1 VATAAVIGLA
11 GTGLVYSAGLA
22 TPEVDE
28 ALGAGRWALGLATG
42 AFAAW
47 ALAYVAVC
55 LAAVVS
61 FWWRRAPHAA
71 AEKAGDT
78 TASPWNPA
86 WQAWT
91 AQHRRWLLLGITAAA
106 LVLRLWAVDRVPPGL
121 DADEVSIGYN
131 AYSIALT
138 GRDEYGVRLPAI
150 FRAFGEFKRPAYV
163 YADVPFVAALGL
175 TPLAVRLPS
184 VLAGALAVPV
194 LYVVAVRLLRSHV
207 VALAAAGLLAVSPWH
222 LQLSRAAR
230 EVNLLVLAVLLFAAA
245 FLKAVEAVQQPS
257 HPRHAGHK
265 LREGGVVGHGA
276 ALDSGRHA
284 TGWYCVGA
292 ALAFVLAIYSYA
304 AALIAAPLL
313 AIVLARAYWSCVRRL
328 PRRWL
333 GAAAAL
339 AVAGCV
345 PVGLALTSGDATV
358 RFQQTSVLSDP
369 DTVSLATRRTVRD
382 VRDGAP
388 WLLQHPAMVA
398 ARRAVDT
405 YLAHFDPTFLF
416 TRGDGE
422 WRHHGGDAGQMYLWD
437 APAVVLGAAA
447 MVRGRRTPPLQA
459 IGGWLLV
466 GPIPAAVAVDAPHAL
481 RSAVMLPA
489 LYLVAAAGAPALWR
503 WLRGHAFWRDWVLL
517 LALSVGYYLYAYYR
531 YYPVEHDAA
540 WSAGALEAFR
550 AAQAEVAAGNAT
562 RIVVPYEIDTA
573 YVYALFASGYDPH
586 AYLAAG
592 GTGQRR
598 PRTGD
603 LPPGPLRFGP
613 WEIRDVQWTQEPPD
627 PRTLYLVC
635 CGRPGPPNG
644 RVLQEIAG
652 PSGRDP
658 YRLVALQ

>member
-22 TPEVDE
+22 TPDVDE
-28 ALGAGRWALGLATG
+28 ALGAGRWALSLATS
-42 AFAAW
+42 AFAAC

-55 LAAVVS
+55 LAAVIG
-61 FWWRRAPHAA
+61 FWWRRAPRAA
-71 AEKAGDT
+71 REKASDT
-78 TASPWNPA
+78 AASPWNPT
-86 WQAWT
+86 WEAWT
-91 AQHRRWLLLGITAAA
+91 ARHRRWLLLGITAVA
-106 LVLRLWAVDRVPPGL
+106 LVLRLWAVDRVPPGP

-138 GRDEYGVRLPAI
+138 GRDEYGARLPAI

-163 YADVPFVAALGL
+163 YADVPFVTTLGP

-184 VLAGALAVPV
+184 VLAGALAVPA
-194 LYVVAVRLLRSHV
+194 LYVVAVLLLRSQL
-207 VALAAAGLLAVSPWH
+207 VALAATGLLAVSPWH

-245 FLKAVEAVQQPS
+245 FLKAVEAVQRPGQ
-257 HPRHAGHK
+257 PRHAG
-265 LREGGVVGHGA
+265 GA
-276 ALDSGRHA
+276 VDRSAAPDSGQHVA
-284 TGWYCVGA
+284 GWYCVAA

-313 AIVLARAYWSCVRRL
+313 AFVLVRAYWSGVRRL

-339 AVAGCV
+339 AAAGCV

-369 DTVSLATRRTVRD
+369 DTVSLAAGRTARD

-388 WLLQHPAMVA
+388 WLWQVPAVVA

-422 WRHHGGDAGQMYLWD
+422 WRHHAGDAGQMYLWD

-447 MVRGRRTPPLQA
+447 IVRGRRSPPLQA

-503 WLRGHAFWRDWVLL
+503 WLRGHAFCRDWVLL

-540 WSAGALEAFR
+540 WSSGALEAFR

-562 RIVVPYEIDTA
+562 QIVVPYEIDTA
-573 YVYALFASGYDPH
+573 YVYALFASRYDPH
-586 AYLAAG
+586 VYLASG
-592 GTGQRR
+592 GTSQRR
-598 PRTGD
+598 PRTND

-613 WEIRDVQWTQEPPD
+613 WEIRDVQWSQEPPD

-658 YRLVALQ
+658 YRLIVPR